1 MPRIA
6 VTIPCYNESLTIEK
20 VVSDFRQ
27 ALPSATIYVYD
38 NNSTDGTAEAARRAG
53 AVVRRVHNQGKGNVV
68 RRMFSD
74 IDADIYVMVDGDAT
88 YPAHRA
94 PELVA
99 RVAAGEAD
107 MVVGSRA
114 ETYTATHV
122 RRFHRFGNE
131 LIRRLINVLFRS
143 ALTDVLSGFRCFSRR
158 FVKGIGVLSAGF
170 EIETELTLQALDKK
184 FVVAEVPIEYFDRPK
199 GSTSK
204 LNTYLDGL
212 LIMQTILSVF
222 KDYKPLA
229 CFSYLAALFFL
240 ASALFGSVPI
250 YDFITTGRVTH
261 QATAVLAASTALVAI
276 LSMLTG
282 VILDSITR
290 RNREMYQLLVDH
302 VIYNGDDETAPP
314 RARAPNPKPA
324 VAAAPAQTA
333 YR

>member
-20 VVSDFRQ
+20 VVSDFRE
-27 ALPSATIYVYD
+27 ALPAATIYVYD
-38 NNSTDGTAEAARRAG
+38 NNSTDGTAEVARRAG
-53 AVVRRVHNQGKGNVV
+53 AIVRRVRNQGKGNVV

-94 PELVA
+94 AELVA
-99 RVAAGEAD
+99 PVAAGEAD
-107 MVVGSRA
+107 MVVGSRERA
-114 ETYTATHV
+114 YTSTQF

-131 LIRRLINVLFRS
+131 LIRSLINLLFRS

-170 EIETELTLQALDKK
+170 EIETELTLQALDKN

-229 CFSYLAALFFL
+229 CFSYLALL
-240 ASALFGSVPI
+240 AFAVSAAFGSIPI
-250 YDFITTGRVTH
+250 YDFVTTGAVTH
-261 QATAVLAASTALVAI
+261 QATAVLAASTALVGI
-276 LSMLTG
+276 LSLLTG
-282 VILDSITR
+282 VILDSIAR

-302 VIYNGDDETAPP
+302 VINNGDEAAGPARVPVPP
-314 RARAPNPKPA
+314 GPRPA
-324 VAAAPAQTA
+324 VAPVQTA
-333 YR
+333 AR